1 MNCIAVLTR
10 GYETLDEYAMLIK
23 RNQHIAV
30 NLKVRNVDILIF
42 HEGNIREEQQIH
54 IQGQTPDLPL
64 KFVDVSGVGFKPEK
78 STIPKESTD
87 WFGLGYRHMCSFWFV
102 DFWGLV
108 GEYDTLLRIDEDCFV
123 DFSIDDVFFGEGA
136 SSHLFIAGGTIEDC
150 DFVTWGLNPFSLDFI
165 GFTDFEEG
173 SKSEIFR
180 RCDAGA
186 SNENIDRNRT
196 EYEFKGVGG
205 RLPVGPCTNLMLFRL
220 KQIRE
225 VPLFFKYVE
234 EVDES
239 EMIYRRRW
247 GDLPLW
253 GEAIYYIFGEDTF
266 QIDTRIKY
274 YHASHKAHVN

>member
-108 GEYDTLLRIDEDCFV
+108 GEYDNLLRIDEDCFV
-123 DFSIDDVFFGEGA
+123 DFSIDDVFFGEGT

-150 DFVTWGLNPFSLDFI
+150 DFVTWGLNPFSLDFV
-165 GFTDFEEG
+165 
-173 SKSEIFR
+173 
-180 RCDAGA
+180 A
-186 SNENIDRNRT
+186 RNQV

-225 VPLFFKYVE
+225 VPVFRQYVDT
-234 EVDES
+234 VDRS

-253 GEAIYYIFGEDTF
+253 GEAIYYIFGEDTMK
-266 QIDTRIKY
+266 IDTRIKY
-274 YHASHKAHVN
+274 YHASHKAQVN

>member
-10 GYETLDEYAMLIK
+10 GYDTLDEYSMLIK
-23 RNQHIAV
+23 RNQCIAA
-30 NLKVRNVDILIF
+30 NLKDKSTHILIF
-42 HEGNIREEQQIH
+42 HEGNIREEQQIY
-54 IQGQTPDLPL
+54 IQSQTPDLPL
-64 KFVDVSGVGFKPEK
+64 KFVSVVGVGFKPEK
-78 STIPKESTD
+78 SAIPKESSD

-108 GEYDTLLRIDEDCFV
+108 GEYDVLLRIDEDCFV

-136 SSHLFIAGGTIEDC
+136 SSRLFIAGGTIEDC
-150 DFVTWGLNPFSLDFI
+150 DFVTWGLNPFSLDFMNWHQ
-165 GFTDFEEG
+165 F
-173 SKSEIFR
+173 SK
-180 RCDAGA
+180 G
-186 SNENIDRNRT
+186 
-196 EYEFKGVGG
+196 KGG

-220 KQIRE
+220 NKIRE
-225 VPLFFKYVE
+225 VPLFFQYVE

-274 YHASHKAHVN
+274 YHASHKAQVN